1 MQKKFK
7 YQSEAKQIPM
17 KIRPNEKT
25 TMSMFFHRND
35 QHDEAMTSSCL
46 ICQFSVIS
54 GVGEMVQH
62 LRVLAILPE
71 DSVPSA

>member
-1 MQKKFK
+1 
-7 YQSEAKQIPM
+7 M

-35 QHDEAMTSSCL
+35 QHNEALTSSCL

-62 LRVLAILPE
+62 LRVLAIL
-71 DSVPSA
+71 